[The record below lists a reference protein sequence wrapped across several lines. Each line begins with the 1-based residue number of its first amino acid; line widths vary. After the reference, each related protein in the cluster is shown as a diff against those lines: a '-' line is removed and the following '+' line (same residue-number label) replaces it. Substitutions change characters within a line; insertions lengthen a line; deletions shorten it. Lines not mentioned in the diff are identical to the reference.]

1 MLYHEFRIQELVM
14 CGIIGFNFQSNNEKI
29 FTVAQHRGPDNT
41 SKVTFENF
49 TLGHNRLSI
58 VDHNEASN
66 QPFTSH
72 CGRYT
77 IVFNGEVYNH
87 HEIRMKLRDK
97 YPFRTESDTEA
108 ILYSYIENGASSLHE
123 FQGMFAFAIYD
134 QEEKKL
140 FCARDRIGEK
150 PFLYHF
156 ENGKFI
162 FASEMNVILEALDQ
176 KPDINTE
183 AIWQYLRYLYIPYPN
198 TIFKNIHKLP
208 PAHTLV
214 FQNGTIEIT
223 KYWDAQEYVDTRLD
237 LEETDILLN
246 LDTLFDESIRRQM
259 IADVELGSFLSGGI
273 DSSLILYYMQ
283 KNSDKRIN
291 TYTLGFE
298 NAQSYDETGDA
309 KIMSDFYNTNHTEI
323 IINPKTTE
331 LLPKMV
337 RHFGE
342 PFASP
347 TAMLIYELTKE
358 TKKVA
363 TVALAGDGGDEIFGG
378 YPKYRAAAFAETLR
392 YIPKPLF
399 KFASL
404 ITDQIP
410 ESTTGN
416 HLPRRI
422 KTFVS
427 SLSKPEAQM
436 YDEWSGYISDQDL
449 NKLFKHPTTYHHIVQ
464 DLWESQTKGNNII
477 KSSLV
482 DLKTYLPND
491 MLYYGDTMSMA
502 NSFEV
507 RFPLL
512 DHKLIEFMTSIDP
525 KWRIKEG
532 KSKYLMKKLL
542 EGKIPDKIINKQKL
556 GLNPPMGIWL
566 KNDLRTLMNEYLSKE
581 SIEKRGLFDFRF
593 VQHMIHEFDTNKKD
607 RSLTIW
613 ALIVLEEWF
622 RQYAD

>member
-1 MLYHEFRIQELVM
+1 M
-14 CGIIGFNFQSNNEKI
+14 CGIIGFNFQSNNQKI

-41 SKVTFENF
+41 SKMIFENF

-66 QPFTSH
+66 QPFTSN

-87 HEIRMKLRDK
+87 HKIREKLRKK
-97 YPFRTESDTEA
+97 YPFRTESDTEV
-108 ILYSYIENGASSLHE
+108 ILYSYIENGAASLHD
-123 FQGMFAFAIYD
+123 FHGMFAFAIYD
-134 QEEKKL
+134 KDEDKL

-150 PFLYHF
+150 PFLYYF

-162 FASEMNVILEALDQ
+162 FASEMNVILEALEG
-176 KPDINTE
+176 KPDINAE

-208 PAHTLV
+208 PAHTLT
-214 FQNGTIEIT
+214 FQNGHVEIT
-223 KYWDAQEYVDTRLD
+223 KYWDAEAYVDTRLD
-237 LEETDILLN
+237 LNEEEILLS

-273 DSSLILYYMQ
+273 DSSLILHYMQ

-298 NAQSYDETGDA
+298 NAQSYDETDDA
-309 KIMSDFYNTNHTEI
+309 KIMSKFYDTNHTEI

-378 YPKYRAAAFAETLR
+378 YPKYRAAAFAEKLR
-392 YIPKPLF
+392 YVPKSLF
-399 KFASL
+399 KFASFF
-404 ITDQIP
+404 TDQIS

-416 HLPRRI
+416 HFPRRV

-427 SLSKPEAQM
+427 SLSKPEAIM

-449 NKLFKHPTTYHHIVQ
+449 NKLFKNPMPYHHIVQ
-464 DLWESQTKGNNII
+464 NLWECQTKGNNII
-477 KSSLV
+477 KSSIV

-491 MLYYGDTMSMA
+491 MLYYGDSMSMA

-532 KSKYLMKKLL
+532 KTKYLMKKIL

-566 KNDLRTLMNEYLSKE
+566 KNDLRALMNEYLSKE
-581 SIEKRGLFDFRF
+581 SIEKRGLFHFEF
-593 VQHMIHEFDTNKKD
+593 VRHMIDEFDTNKKD